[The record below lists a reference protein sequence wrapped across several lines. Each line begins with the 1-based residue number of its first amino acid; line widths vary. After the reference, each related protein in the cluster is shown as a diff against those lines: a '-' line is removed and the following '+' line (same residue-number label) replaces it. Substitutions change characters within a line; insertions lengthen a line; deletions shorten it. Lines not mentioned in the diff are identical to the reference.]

1 MSDEETQ
8 TDCGIEPEEA
18 IVSQQRG
25 GRYDLE
31 EDNEQVVLQMHHSP
45 AINISSPSTIIDK
58 SMPIRTPSRGKR
70 KYRDGVDN
78 EFANYLKLASAKRQ
92 ASRRKKSSCS
102 SSSFVNFTLSSCVTM
117 LCKSTAAIT
126 TLSTFSR

>member
-1 MSDEETQ
+1 VSDEETQ

-78 EFANYLKLASAKRQ
+78 EFANFKTCQCKTS
-92 ASRRKKSSCS
+92 SVKKKKKVAVQVLHS
-102 SSSFVNFTLSSCVTM
+102 
-117 LCKSTAAIT
+117 
-126 TLSTFSR
+126 